1 MDSRKRKAPID
12 IYRRVKV
19 RKDVAESDDD
29 GWDGVSNGSEVDER
43 DGSGEDEE
51 DGENQS
57 EGQSEDDESS
67 EEPEVD
73 ASSISFGALAKAQD
87 SAPRPPKRRP
97 GASPAAGQGRR
108 HRPQAGDGSDSDSDG
123 SDGSA
128 GSGDELARTG
138 RESGGRGAATTT
150 TTTDKA
156 AAAPKPKKKSKH
168 APEEASSKRR
178 VSRYREVVTR
188 LPNARPKA
196 RDPRFDHPG
205 GDDEDA
211 TAADAARLR
220 RNYAFL
226 DEYRDAELRQMRE
239 ALAASNKAA
248 AAAAGGKKKRKR
260 GGDRA
265 PQLSPEEREELKRN
279 IMAMENQNRA
289 RERKDRQEALLA
301 EHRRNEKE
309 LVRQGKKP
317 FYLKRSEQKKMLLM
331 DQYASMTKGQVDKA
345 IERKRKKVAGKEKKM
360 LPFARRGAAE
370 N

>member
-19 RKDVAESDDD
+19 RKDMPESDDEE
-29 GWDGVSNGSEVDER
+29 WDGVSNGSEVDER
-43 DGSGEDEE
+43 DGSGEDEKVAE
-51 DGENQS
+51 DQS
-57 EGQSEDDESS
+57 EGQSEDGESS

-87 SAPRPPKRRP
+87 SVPRPEKRRP
-97 GASPAAGQGRR
+97 GASPTAGQGRR
-108 HRPQAGDGSDSDSDG
+108 HRPRAGDDSESDSEG

-128 GSGDELARTG
+128 GSGDELAKTG
-138 RESGGRGAATTT
+138 RESGGRGAA
-150 TTTDKA
+150 DNKSA
-156 AAAPKPKKKSKH
+156 AAGAAPKPKKKSKS
-168 APEEASSKRR
+168 APEEVSSKRR

-196 RDPRFDHPG
+196 RDPRFEHPG
-205 GDDEDA
+205 AEEGEEE
-211 TAADAARLR
+211 TAADAARRR

-239 ALAASNKAA
+239 TLAASNRAA
-248 AAAAGGKKKRKR
+248 SSAAGRKKRKR
-260 GGDRA
+260 GGDKT

-289 RERKDRQEALLA
+289 RERKDRQEELLA
-301 EHRRNEKE
+301 EHRKKEKE

-331 DQYASMTKGQVDKA
+331 DQYAGMSKGQVDKA

-360 LPFARRGAAE
+360 LPFARRGATE